1 MPNRLVARH
10 AVILFALIPA
20 AARAQVSRDTVHLPE
35 LVVTATRVPV
45 SPNAVTA
52 SVTRITGEDLAA
64 RGVRFVLDALR
75 EVPGA
80 TVVPTGSFGGVTSLF
95 LRGGQSNYVKVL
107 VDGVPVNRAGG
118 AFDWSSLTTNNLDRI
133 EVVRGPASVI
143 YGSDAV
149 SGVVQI
155 FTRRGQGR
163 PTIDTRAEV
172 GTFGTVNWDGGVSGG
187 SQRIA
192 YSADVSRFTTD
203 GTYAFNNRYRN
214 SVGSGSLRL
223 HAAERT
229 DVTLSARYSDNAY
242 HFPTDFLGVPVD
254 SNQMTADK
262 DAVVSA
268 ELGQR
273 LGSRMELRVSAGGSR
288 AETNDD
294 DRPDNAADTLGYGFA
309 SRSHAVARRGNV
321 EARMNAF
328 VTPFLTLTSG
338 AQIERETEAR
348 RGETTSNFGAV
359 ETTPNTPF
367 DSARTTAAF
376 YGQAILDLARG
387 FALNVNGRVDH
398 NSAFGTFVTYR
409 AGAAYRFPTG
419 TRIRASVGRAF
430 KAPTFCEQFCNEPF
444 IVGNAALTPERTLS
458 WEAGAEQP
466 LLGRRLTLFV
476 TYFDQR
482 FRNLV
487 IYDGAAALGA
497 PNYRN
502 AGAATARGLETGLT
516 ATLLGGLSA
525 RASYS
530 YLDSRATEDGG
541 QASPF
546 FTVGAPLLRRP
557 MHSAQLALGYHALE
571 RITLG
576 AAVRYVGR
584 RDDVRTDGATFVS
597 TLESLPAYATVDL
610 AATVDVT
617 RSAPRRPGLS
627 VSVRAENLFD
637 RDYETVAG
645 YRGRGRAL
653 YAGGQF
659 HY

>member
-118 AFDWSSLTTNNLDRI
+118 AFDWSRLTTNNLDRI

-466 LLGRRLTLFV
+466 LLGRLLTLFV
-476 TYFDQR
+476 TYFDPR

-487 IYDGAAALGA
+487 IYD
-497 PNYRN
+497 
-502 AGAATARGLETGLT
+502 
-516 ATLLGGLSA
+516 
-525 RASYS
+525 
-530 YLDSRATEDGG
+530 
-541 QASPF
+541 
-546 FTVGAPLLRRP
+546 
-557 MHSAQLALGYHALE
+557 
-571 RITLG
+571 G

-637 RDYETVAG
+637 RVYETVAG